1 MRKLILFILL
11 IFITNV
17 SYTDEET
24 EEINPKE
31 KALYCSKLAIMHN
44 ENSVTLMRVAL
55 TASIFLKEIDLITAS
70 VNFAIYELS
79 LAISLGDEEKMTQ
92 LSAEIDKKLKQ
103 IDAIYEKSQK
113 LAEREQELTS
123 ANENLKNNIKATECG
138 VEDITYENFIEAC
151 DHFKDELSDSL
162 NCKAGKIIEES
173 KKRNGPKP
181 AHSGVFNV

>member
-1 MRKLILFILL
+1 
-11 IFITNV
+11 
-17 SYTDEET
+17 
-24 EEINPKE
+24 
-31 KALYCSKLAIMHN
+31 
-44 ENSVTLMRVAL
+44 
-55 TASIFLKEIDLITAS
+55 
-70 VNFAIYELS
+70 
-79 LAISLGDEEKMTQ
+79 MTQ